1 MSLGPECRA
10 DCSKRRCLAEIFHAR
25 HLYNASYTLGWV
37 ITASGISVLDKESY
51 G

>member
-25 HLYNASYTLGWV
+25 HLYNASYTLGCV